1 MPKLVARGPGTLE
14 KRCRLRPERP
24 VRLGRRPS
32 PDDAEVD
39 LFEIPWE
46 GKLSRNQAELRWAR
60 GRLDVKRLSEAKNPL
75 FFKGEENASFSMSLG
90 EHFVVGETAFT
101 LSEDRVSVA
110 SDDPTPLE
118 IVGYTM
124 AEMRETRYRDPDQR
138 LEVLATLPDVLR
150 SAASDEEMF
159 SRLVLLLFAAIPDAD
174 AAAIVR
180 VHGKDHRVEVF
191 YWDSRMAT
199 TSEFKPSKRLI
210 VDAVEHRR
218 QSVRSLWSGPSG
230 ETPEYTIAEAL
241 DWAFCTPVP
250 GEACAGWGLY
260 VAGKSGDVG
269 VDLRPDVK
277 FTELVADLLGAMRDF
292 RSLQRQQA
300 ALGRFFSPVT
310 LPMLSSAE
318 GEKALEPRQ
327 TEVTVLF
334 CDLRG
339 FSREAEKSRDDL
351 MGLLNR
357 VSLALDVMTK
367 CIHSHQGVIGDFQG
381 DAALAFWGWPLDDG
395 TSAVQACR
403 AAVEIRERFA
413 AASAASTSDPLSG
426 FRCGIGIATGEAVAG
441 KLGTAGQF
449 KTDVFGPVVNLA
461 SRLEGITKQL
471 RVPILADDDT
481 VSRVKASKAG
491 SDLRFRRLA
500 RLRPYGMDRA
510 VTVSEILP
518 KGGEPNLLDDSGV
531 ALYEKALDA
540 FVAGDW
546 NEAFALLHE
555 VPPWDQGKDFLT
567 SHILSHRREPPP
579 GWDGVVALESK

>member
-1 MPKLVARGPGTLE
+1 V
-14 KRCRLRPERP
+14 
-24 VRLGRRPS
+24 
-32 PDDAEVD
+32 
-39 LFEIPWE
+39 PWE
-46 GKLSRNQAELRWAR
+46 AKLSRNQADLRWAR
-60 GRLDVKRLSEAKNPL
+60 GRLEVEGLEEAKNPL
-75 FFKGEENASFSMSLG
+75 FFKGEEKKSFSMVLG
-90 EHFVVGETAFT
+90 EHFVVGETTFT
-101 LSEDRVSVA
+101 LAEDRVSVA

-118 IVGYTM
+118 IVGYTI

-138 LEVLATLPDVLR
+138 IEVLATLPDVLR
-150 SAASDEEMF
+150 SAASDEELF
-159 SRLVLLLFAAIPDAD
+159 SRLVLLLFAAIPEAD

-180 VHGKDHRVEVF
+180 VFGKDHRVEVF
-191 YWDSRMAT
+191 YWDSRTAT
-199 TSEFKPSKRLI
+199 TAEFKPSKRLI

-218 QSVRSLWSGPSG
+218 QSVRSLWSGAP
-230 ETPEYTIAEAL
+230 EEAPEYTVTDSL

-250 GEACAGWGLY
+250 GEACAGWGIY
-260 VAGKSGDVG
+260 VAGKSGNRRI
-269 VDLRPDVK
+269 DLRPDVK

-300 ALGRFFSPVT
+300 TLGRFFSPVT

-318 GEKALEPRQ
+318 GERALEPRQ

-351 MGLLNR
+351 MDLLHR
-357 VSLALDVMTK
+357 VSRALDVMTK

-395 TSAVQACR
+395 SSAVQACR

-413 AASAASTSDPLSG
+413 AAAVSSADPLSG

-441 KLGTAGQF
+441 RLGTAGQF
-449 KTDVFGPVVNLA
+449 KIDVFGPVVNLA

-471 RVPILADDDT
+471 RVPILVDENT
-481 VSRVKASKAG
+481 VARTRSGKAG
-491 SDLRFRRLA
+491 SELRFRRLA
-500 RLRPYGMDRA
+500 RLRPYGMDREL
-510 VTVSEILP
+510 TVSELLP
-518 KGGEPNLLDDSGV
+518 KGGEANLLDDAGI
-531 ALYEKALDA
+531 ALYERALDA
-540 FVAGDW
+540 FVAGNW

-567 SHILSHRREPPP
+567 SHILSHRREPPR

>member
-1 MPKLVARGPGTLE
+1 MPKLVARGPGSEE
-14 KRCRLRPERP
+14 KRCRLRPERA

-32 PDDAEVD
+32 RDGTDVDA
-39 LFEIPWE
+39 FEIPWE
-46 GKLSRNQAELRWAR
+46 AKLSRNQADLRWGR
-60 GRLDVKRLSEAKNPL
+60 GRLEVERLADAKNPL
-75 FFKGEENASFSMSLG
+75 FFKGEEKKSFSMALG
-90 EHFVVGETAFT
+90 EHFVVGETSFT
-101 LSEDRVSVA
+101 LADDRVSVA
-110 SDDPTPLE
+110 SDDPTPVE

-124 AEMRETRYRDPDQR
+124 AEIRETRYRDPDLR
-138 LEVLATLPDVLR
+138 IEVLATLPDVLR
-150 SAASDEEMF
+150 RAASDEELF
-159 SRLVLLLFAAIPDAD
+159 SRLVLLLFSAIPDAG

-180 VHGKDHRVEVF
+180 VYGPDRRVEVF
-191 YWDSRMAT
+191 YWDSRTAT
-199 TSEFKPSKRLI
+199 PNEFKPSKRLI

-218 QSVRSLWSGPSG
+218 QSVRSLWSGTS
-230 ETPEYTIAEAL
+230 ENVPEYTIAESL

-250 GEACAGWGLY
+250 GEACAGWGIY
-260 VAGKSGDVG
+260 VAGKSGDRR

-300 ALGRFFSPVT
+300 TLGRFFSPVT

-357 VSLALDVMTK
+357 VSRALDVMTK

-413 AASAASTSDPLSG
+413 AAGASSSDPLSG

-441 KLGTAGQF
+441 KLGTSGQF
-449 KTDVFGPVVNLA
+449 KIDVFGPVVNLA

-471 RVPILADDDT
+471 RVPILADENT
-481 VSRVKASKAG
+481 VARVKASKGG

-500 RLRPYGMDRA
+500 RLRPYGMDLA
-510 VTVSEILP
+510 LTVSELLP
-518 KGGEPNLLDDSGV
+518 KGGEPNLLDDGGV

-540 FVAGDW
+540 FVCGDW
-546 NEAFALLHE
+546 SRAFALLHE

-579 GWDGVVALESK
+579 GWDGVIGLESK

>member
-1 MPKLVARGPGTLE
+1 MPKLVARGPGAE
-14 KRCRLRPERP
+14 ERRCRLRPERP
-24 VRLGRRPS
+24 VRLGRHPGEG
-32 PDDAEVD
+32 DLDAFEV
-39 LFEIPWE
+39 PWE
-46 GKLSRNQAELRWAR
+46 RKLSRNQADLRWAR
-60 GRLDVKRLSEAKNPL
+60 GRLEVERLAEAKNPV
-75 FFKGEENASFSMSLG
+75 FFKGEEKTSFSMVLG
-90 EHFVVGETAFT
+90 EHFVVGETTFT

-138 LEVLATLPDVLR
+138 IEVLATLPDVLR
-150 SAASDEEMF
+150 RAATDEELF

-180 VHGKDHRVEVF
+180 VSGKDHRVEVF
-191 YWDSRMAT
+191 YWDSRAAT

-218 QSVRSLWSGPSG
+218 QSVRSTWTSG
-230 ETPEYTIAEAL
+230 ESPDYTISEAL

-260 VAGKSGDVG
+260 VAGKSGAAR

-300 ALGRFFSPVT
+300 TLGRFFSPVT

-351 MGLLNR
+351 MGLLHR
-357 VSLALDVMTK
+357 VSRALDVMTK

-395 TSAVQACR
+395 TSAIQACR

-413 AASAASTSDPLSG
+413 VAAVSSSDPLSG
-426 FRCGIGIATGEAVAG
+426 FRCGIGIATGDAVAG
-441 KLGTAGQF
+441 RLGTAGQF
-449 KTDVFGPVVNLA
+449 KIDVFGPVVNLA

-471 RVPILADDDT
+471 RVPILADENT
-481 VSRVKASKAG
+481 VARATASRAG
-491 SDLRFRRLA
+491 GDLRFRRLA

-510 VTVSEILP
+510 VTVSELLP
-518 KGGEPNLLDDSGV
+518 KGGEPNLLDDAGV
-531 ALYEKALDA
+531 TLYEKALDA

-546 NEAFALLHE
+546 SQAFALLHE

-567 SHILSHRREPPP
+567 SHILSHRREPPA
-579 GWDGVVALESK
+579 GWDGVVTLESK

>member
-1 MPKLVARGPGTLE
+1 MDPVRKKSAAGI
-14 KRCRLRPERP
+14 RPERP
-24 VRLGRRPS
+24 VRLGRRPES
-32 PDDAEVD
+32 DDTAFDPFEV
-39 LFEIPWE
+39 PWE
-46 GKLSRNQAELRWAR
+46 GKLSRNQADLKWAR
-60 GRLDVKRLSEAKNPL
+60 GRLEVARAADSKNPIY
-75 FFKGEENASFSMSLG
+75 FKGEEKTSFSMVLG
-90 EHFVVGETAFT
+90 EHFVVGETTFT

-124 AEMRETRYRDPDQR
+124 AEMRDTRYRDPDQR
-138 LEVLATLPDVLR
+138 IEVLATLPDVLR
-150 SAASDEEMF
+150 NAASDEELF
-159 SRLVLLLFAAIPDAD
+159 SRLVFLLFAAIPDAG

-180 VHGKDHRVEVF
+180 VLGTDHRVEVF
-191 YWDSRMAT
+191 YWDSKSAT
-199 TSEFKPSKRLI
+199 TAEFKPSKRLI

-218 QSVRSLWSGPSG
+218 QSVRSLWGGVS
-230 ETPEYTIAEAL
+230 EDVPEYTIAESL

-260 VAGKSGDVG
+260 VAGKSGDRR

-300 ALGRFFSPVT
+300 TLGRFFSPVT

-357 VSLALDVMTK
+357 VSHALDVMTK

-395 TSAVQACR
+395 TSAIQACR

-413 AASAASTSDPLSG
+413 AAAMSSSDPLSG
-426 FRCGIGIATGEAVAG
+426 FRCGIGIATGVAVAG
-441 KLGTAGQF
+441 RLGTAGQF
-449 KTDVFGPVVNLA
+449 KIDVFGPVVNLA

-471 RVPILADDDT
+471 RVPILADENT
-481 VSRVKASKAG
+481 VSRARGSKAG
-491 SDLRFRRLA
+491 GDLRFRRLA
-500 RLRPYGMDRA
+500 TLRPYGMDRA
-510 VTVSEILP
+510 VTVSELLP
-518 KGGEPNLLDDSGV
+518 KGGEPNLLDDAGV
-531 ALYEKALDA
+531 ALYERALDA
-540 FVAGDW
+540 FKAGEW

>member
-1 MPKLVARGPGTLE
+1 MPKLVARGTGAEE
-14 KRCRLRPERP
+14 KRCRIRPEKP

-32 PDDAEVD
+32 SEGDV
-39 LFEIPWE
+39 LEIPWE
-46 GKLSRNQAELRWAR
+46 RKLSKNHLALRFSR
-60 GRLDVKRLSEAKNPL
+60 GRLDVELLPEAKNPV
-75 FFKGEENASFSMSLG
+75 FFKGEERKSFSMALG
-90 EHFVVGETAFT
+90 EHFVVGDTTFT

-118 IVGYTM
+118 IVSYTM

-138 LEVLATLPDVLR
+138 IEVLATLPDVLR
-150 SAASDEEMF
+150 SAATDEELF
-159 SRLVLLLFAAIPDAD
+159 SRLVLLLLSAIPQAD

-180 VHGKDHRVEVF
+180 VCGSDHRVEVF
-191 YWDSRMAT
+191 YWDARAAT
-199 TSEFKPSKRLI
+199 ASEFKPSKRLI
-210 VDAVEHRR
+210 VDAVEYRR
-218 QSVRSLWSGPSG
+218 QSVRNLWSGAAEDAPQ
-230 ETPEYTIAEAL
+230 YTIADSL

-250 GEACAGWGLY
+250 GEACAGWGIY
-260 VAGKSGDVG
+260 VAGKSGDVRF
-269 VDLRPDVK
+269 DLRPDVK

-300 ALGRFFSPVT
+300 TLGRFFSPVT

-357 VSLALDVMTK
+357 VSRALDVMTK

-395 TSAVQACR
+395 TSALQACR

-413 AASAASTSDPLSG
+413 AAGASAADPLSG

-441 KLGTAGQF
+441 RLGTAGQF
-449 KTDVFGPVVNLA
+449 KIDVFGPVVNLA

-471 RVPILADDDT
+471 RVPILADENT
-481 VSRVKASKAG
+481 VSRVKGSKEGA
-491 SDLRFRRLA
+491 DLRFRRLA
-500 RLRPYGMDRA
+500 RLRPYGMELSL
-510 VTVSEILP
+510 TVSELLP
-518 KGGEPNLLDDSGV
+518 KGGEPNLLDDAGI
-531 ALYEKALDA
+531 ALYERALDA
-540 FVAGDW
+540 FIGGDW
-546 NEAFALLHE
+546 NEAFTLLHE

-579 GWDGVVALESK
+579 GWDGVVPLESK

>member
-1 MPKLVARGPGTLE
+1 MPKLVARGPGSEE
-14 KRCRLRPERP
+14 KQCRLRPERP

-32 PDDAEVD
+32 PGDAAVDAFEV
-39 LFEIPWE
+39 PWE
-46 GKLSRNQAELRWAR
+46 RKLSRNQADLRWAR
-60 GRLDVKRLSEAKNPL
+60 GRLEVERLEEAKNPL
-75 FFKGEENASFSMSLG
+75 FFKGEEKKSFSMVLG
-90 EHFVVGETAFT
+90 DHFVVGETAFT

-110 SDDPTPLE
+110 SDDPTPIE
-118 IVGYTM
+118 IVGYTI

-138 LEVLATLPDVLR
+138 IEVLATLPDVLR
-150 SAASDEEMF
+150 SATSDEELF
-159 SRLVLLLFAAIPDAD
+159 SRLVLLLFAAIPAAD

-180 VHGKDHRVEVF
+180 VFGVDHRVEVF
-191 YWDSRMAT
+191 FWDNRTAT

-218 QSVRSLWSGPSG
+218 QSVRSLWGGVSEEG
-230 ETPEYTIAEAL
+230 PEYTLAESL
-241 DWAFCTPVP
+241 GWAFCTPVP
-250 GEACAGWGLY
+250 GEACAGWGIY
-260 VAGKSGDVG
+260 VAGKARDARI
-269 VDLRPDVK
+269 DLRPDVK

-300 ALGRFFSPVT
+300 TLGRFFSPVT

-357 VSLALDVMTK
+357 VSRALDVMTK

-381 DAALAFWGWPLDDG
+381 DAALAFWGWPLEDR

-413 AASAASTSDPLSG
+413 AAAVSSSDPLSG

-441 KLGTAGQF
+441 RLGTAGQF
-449 KTDVFGPVVNLA
+449 KIDVFGPVVNLA

-471 RVPILADDDT
+471 RVPILADENT

-491 SDLRFRRLA
+491 GDLRFRRLA
-500 RLRPYGMDRA
+500 RLRPYGMDLA
-510 VTVSEILP
+510 FTVSELLP
-518 KGGEPNLLDDSGV
+518 KGGEPNLLDDAGV
-531 ALYEKALDA
+531 ALYEEALEA

-546 NEAFALLHE
+546 SQAFTLLHK

>member
-1 MPKLVARGPGTLE
+1 MPKLVARGPGSEE

-24 VRLGRRPS
+24 VRLGRRLS
-32 PDDAEVD
+32 ADDPAVD
-39 LFEIPWE
+39 PFEIPWE
-46 GKLSRNQAELRWAR
+46 GKLSRNQADLRWVR
-60 GRLDVKRLSEAKNPL
+60 GRLEVERVKEAKNPL
-75 FFKGEENASFSMSLG
+75 FFKGEEKTSFSMVVG
-90 EHFVVGETAFT
+90 EHFVVGETTFT
-101 LSEDRVSVA
+101 LSDDRVSVA

-138 LEVLATLPDVLR
+138 IEVLATLPDVLR
-150 SAASDEEMF
+150 SAASDEELF

-180 VHGKDHRVEVF
+180 VFGKDHRVEVF
-191 YWDSRMAT
+191 YWDSRTAT
-199 TSEFKPSKRLI
+199 TSAFKPSKRLI

-218 QSVRSLWSGPSG
+218 QSVRSLWSGASG
-230 ETPEYTIAEAL
+230 EAPEYTIADAL

-260 VAGKSGDVG
+260 VAGKSGDVR
-269 VDLRPDVK
+269 VDLRPDMK

-300 ALGRFFSPVT
+300 TLGRFFSPVT

-351 MGLLNR
+351 MGLLHR
-357 VSLALDVMTK
+357 VSRALDVMTK

-395 TSAVQACR
+395 TSAIQACR

-413 AASAASTSDPLSG
+413 VAAVSSSDPLSG

-441 KLGTAGQF
+441 RLGTAGQF
-449 KTDVFGPVVNLA
+449 KIDVFGPVVNLA

-471 RVPILADDDT
+471 RVPILADENT
-481 VSRVKASKAG
+481 VSRAKASKAG
-491 SDLRFRRLA
+491 GDLRFRRLA

-510 VTVSEILP
+510 VTVSELLP
-518 KGGEPNLLDDSGV
+518 KGGEPNLLDDAGV

-546 NEAFALLHE
+546 NQAFTLLHE